1 MCEVSRA
8 MPLPWEAIQQNA
20 VTFARRWKDGWDEKS
35 EAQSFVR
42 DFMRVFGV
50 DDAAA
55 VGRFEERALRE
66 AGRGFM
72 DYFWAKKIAIEMKSK
87 GRDLER
93 AYTQLADYLSHLP
106 EDEVPDL
113 WMVCDFETIIIW
125 RRSTKQRKQFKTKD
139 LKKNIKQFA
148 DIAGYETQ
156 ITREDQLEINVK
168 AAEKM
173 ALLHDAL
180 KGYGYE
186 GHDLEVYLVRLLF
199 CLFADDTG
207 IFPQDTLY
215 EYFEQS
221 KSDGSDLSD
230 RISHLFEVLNMPDEV
245 RAKRT
250 LLGEALKQ
258 FRYING
264 GLFEK
269 TLPAPEFD
277 AKMRKTLLDC
287 VNFNWSKIS
296 PAIFGAMFQGVM
308 DKQQRREL
316 GAHYTSEENI
326 LKLINPLFMD
336 ELWAE
341 FERVKY
347 DPKLLEAFHKKIAR
361 LKFLDPACGCGNF
374 LIVTYGKLRELEF
387 EILKMKLSESAYAQ
401 VRFGENPLEG
411 EILVNVNQFYG
422 IEYEDFPCQIAQV
435 GMWLMDHQMNNRVAD
450 HFGIPFVRLPLRA
463 SATIVNGNALRL
475 DWTEIVPKH
484 ELSYILGNPPF
495 VGASMMSAEQKNDA
509 VAIFGKI
516 KLSNSIDY
524 VGAWYHKAA
533 AYILGTAIRVAF
545 VSTNSITQG
554 EQVAP
559 LWGKMFDT
567 YGVHID
573 FSYRTFKWSNEG
585 KGKAAV
591 HCVIIGFSS
600 FRNAAP
606 RIIYQEDDTTVI
618 AQNINPYLIDAPD
631 VLIASRSKPI
641 CDVPQM
647 YLGNKPADGGHLILT
662 AEERVAIISKEPDA
676 ARVIKPYVG
685 ATEFINGGERYC
697 IWLQNVP
704 YSAIKNCPLILHRIE
719 QVRAFRLNS
728 SARPTVEKADTPHLF
743 FFISQPKNDYL
754 LIPSTS
760 SENRRYI
767 PIGYLCAEVI
777 TSNANM
783 ILPNATLFHFGI
795 LTSNVH
801 NAWMRVVCGRLK
813 SDYRYTGAIVYN
825 NFPWP
830 RPTDA
835 QKAVIEAAAQG
846 VLDTRAMYPNS
857 TLADMY
863 GEDSMPFHPAL
874 VSAHK
879 KLDKAVWAA
888 YGFTPRTHPSEASV
902 VASLMEMWR
911 GY

>member
-1 MCEVSRA
+1 

-50 DDAAA
+50 EDAAA

-72 DYFWAKKIAIEMKSK
+72 DYLWAKKIAIEMKSK
-87 GRDLER
+87 GKDLER

-139 LKKNIKQFA
+139 LKKNVRQFA

-156 ITREDQLEINVK
+156 TAREDQLEINVK

-221 KSDGSDLSD
+221 KPDGSDLSE
-230 RISHLFEVLNMPDEV
+230 RIARLFDVLNMPDEV

-277 AKMRKTLLDC
+277 ARMRKTLLDC

-401 VRFGENPLEG
+401 MRFGENPLEG

-422 IEYEDFPCQIAQV
+422 IECEDFPCQIAQV

-475 DWTEIVPKH
+475 DWMEIVPKH

-495 VGASMMSAEQKNDA
+495 VGYSNQNDKQKADILSVYVDEQGKPFKNA
-509 VAIFGKI
+509 GK
-516 KLSNSIDY
+516 IDY
-524 VGAWYHKAA
+524 VAAWYYKAA
-533 AYILGTAIRVAF
+533 KHMLGTAIRTAF
-545 VSTNSITQG
+545 VSTNSIVQG
-554 EQVAP
+554 EQVAAVWEP
-559 LWGKMFDT
+559 LYNMFSI
-567 YGVHID
+567 HID
-573 FSYRTFKWSNEG
+573 FGYRTFKWSNEG

-591 HCVIIGFSS
+591 HCVIVGFSS
-600 FRNAAP
+600 FRNIAP
-606 RIIYQEDDTTVI
+606 RRIYDGEGSVTV
-618 AQNINPYLIDAPD
+618 AQNINAYLVDAAD
-631 VLIASRSKPI
+631 VFIGSRSKPI
-641 CDVPQM
+641 CDMPEM
-647 YLGNKPADGGHLILT
+647 TTGNRPADGGHLIIEDADLDAFIT
-662 AEERVAIISKEPDA
+662 ADPKSQKY
-676 ARVIKPYVG
+676 IKRFMG
-685 ATEFINGGERYC
+685 STEFINNQKRWCLWLVGVAPAELRLMPEVLKRVAACKLDRETAKDKSGGRQKLAETPTLFRETRNPKSY
-697 IWLQNVP
+697 IVVP
-704 YSAIKNCPLILHRIE
+704 A
-719 QVRAFRLNS
+719 V
-728 SARPTVEKADTPHLF
+728 
-743 FFISQPKNDYL
+743 
-754 LIPSTS
+754 S
-760 SENRRYI
+760 SERRRYI
-767 PIGYLCAEVI
+767 PLGFLDDNTIV
-777 TSNANM
+777 SNLVTF
-783 ILPNATLFHFGI
+783 IPDATLYHFGI
-795 LTSNVH
+795 LTSNIH
-801 NAWMRVVCGRLK
+801 NAWTRAVCGRLK
-813 SDYRYTGAIVYN
+813 SDYRYSKDIVYN

-830 RPTDA
+830 TPAET
-835 QKAVIEAAAQG
+835 QKAAIEAAAQS
-846 VLDTRAMYPNS
+846 VLDARALFEGS
-857 TLADMY
+857 SLADLY
-863 GEDSMPFHPAL
+863 DPLTMPPEL
-874 VSAHK
+874 LKAHQ

-888 YGFTPRTHPSEASV
+888 YRFTVRTHPSEASV
-902 VASLMEMWR
+902 VAALMEMWR
-911 GY
+911 GMNGE